1 MIAVVT
7 STIKPVVENNP
18 KRSFYTFAERLEQTK
33 QTLTQLAACAFTAVY
48 IIDNSPSLNQLEL
61 QQLLIDFPQVQVY
74 HIQEY
79 QFENKGI
86 NELLM
91 LLYLCKHLPAN
102 QNIFKISG
110 RYYPLAHFKKPN
122 FSDFAVKSYHYHTR
136 TGTISTRAY
145 WVKDSEVL
153 NQFLLSCLDEVFTYP
168 KRVTGIRSLYNQFGQ
183 VFLNKAINPINIS
196 IEFAAANVLKNGNY
210 KATLVNNIGIEG
222 LVAGADHIEK
232 ITE

>member
-1 MIAVVT
+1 MIAVIT
-7 STIKPVVENNP
+7 STIKPLVENNP
-18 KRSFYTFAERLEQTK
+18 KRSFYTFPERLEQTK
-33 QTLTQLAACAFTAVY
+33 QTLNQLAICAFTTVY
-48 IIDNSPSLNQLEL
+48 LIDNSPLLNQLEL
-61 QQLLIDFPQVQVY
+61 QQLLADFPQVQVY

-91 LLYLCKHLPAN
+91 LLYLSKHLPTN

-110 RYYPLAHFKKPN
+110 RYYPLPRFEKPK
-122 FSDFAVKSYHYHTR
+122 FIDFAVKSYQYPNR

-153 NQFLLSCLDEVFTYP
+153 NRFLLSCLDEVFTYP
-168 KRVTGIRSLYNQFGQ
+168 KRVMGIRSLYNQLGQ

-210 KATLVNNIGIEG
+210 KVTLVHNIGIEG
-222 LVAGADHIEK
+222 LVAGADHLEK